1 MVMCDVCSAWHHY
14 ICVDETEG
22 ICDRDWTC
30 SKCLEKSRK
39 KSSGKG
45 SATSTAI
52 KNQDQEARLG
62 LLREKLE
69 FKQKFA
75 LQRLELQEKLEH
87 QYLEEKYKLTQDISA
102 ESVFSSDEN
111 FGGQETMRR
120 IQNWISDVD
129 KCGGGDGGDIASQ
142 APSQS
147 KLHDGRAKAT
157 RLDGHPN
164 TSLRDFSQGARETSP
179 HNMNNSS
186 CNVFLP
192 EQKSTPHGQR
202 KSSENHGQLE
212 TFVLNRSQLAARQAV
227 HRELPEFSGNPED
240 WPLFYCTFSSSSA
253 MCGFTNEEN
262 MLRLRNCLKGRALDA
277 VRCRL
282 LHPSN
287 VNGVIST
294 LKMLFGNPESIVHA
308 IILKIRKLPPPDM
321 TRLETLVNFS
331 LSVENLCATIEACGV
346 HDFMYDASLR
356 YELIEKLPSDLAMQW
371 AKHARNLTVPKLSDL
386 SSWLHTEA
394 EDASSILITPT
405 SSQRS
410 RRNDR
415 FLNLHSGFQQQESQ
429 QNITAKTKQRGCSKE
444 SAPRVCGVCKGSCE
458 MISKCE
464 RFAEL
469 SYDAKWDVLKELQLC
484 KKCLRRHSGTCRMQK
499 ICGVN
504 GCTYK
509 HHPLMHKKLEVKPST
524 ATPGNYCNIHQLEG
538 DQILFRIV
546 PVILYGSKTAI
557 RTFAFLDDG
566 SELTLI
572 EESLANELDLQGPQK
587 SLCLKWTGDTRRFE
601 DRSKVVNLRVSG
613 SNKSFERSYSLSEVR
628 TVRELNLPKQSLI
641 TTDMKRKYPH
651 LNNIPFESYRDAVSR
666 ILIGLDHA
674 HLGNAFKTREGR
686 FNQPIA
692 VKSRLGWIVFGNCA
706 ETEPASFFVNMHSIP
721 RCECNDDDSL
731 QKLVKNYF
739 SLDSIGI
746 SHSSPLMSTY
756 DQKAIDMLNFQMKSV
771 AGRYEVGLLWKYEHV
786 RLPNSRDMALRRW
799 QCLDRRLSKDEKLAT
814 LMEEKI
820 QDYLRKG
827 YIRKLDKKELVS
839 KQPRVW
845 YLPIFPVVN
854 PNKPGKLRI
863 VWDAA
868 AKAHGV
874 SLNSVLLKGP
884 DQMSSLFS
892 ILLKFREYK
901 IAFSGDIREMYH
913 QVLIREADQQCQRF
927 FWKSNADSIVPSEY
941 VMRVMTFGASCSPCS
956 ALFVKNANARKFQKE
971 FPQAVDVIINQHYV
985 DDALVSVEDE
995 DDAIR
1000 IAKEVYEIHRSGGFE
1015 IRNWV
1020 SNSRRFLKA
1029 LPGPNAA
1036 EKSMSLSSELG
1047 TEKILGMFWNTAS
1060 DKFTF
1065 KLSSRHDPDLL
1076 NVVQMHTFVD
1086 ASESG
1091 FATAVFLRFE
1101 ENGNVECTLVGSKTR
1116 VSPLKF
1122 LTIPRSELQA
1132 GLLGARLATNIVA
1145 SLSIEVHKQFF
1156 WTDSRNLLSWL
1167 KSDHRRYSQFVGTRV
1182 SEILELTNLNEW
1194 YWIPTKDNVADDGTK
1209 WKGVPDTSSS
1219 SRWFRGPPFLY
1230 KPAEEWPNQPKS
1242 IDNTNEELRPKL
1254 LLQIATH
1261 QSIVNIENFSCWRRL
1276 YRSTAMVIRAVN
1288 EFRSL
1293 LHPSRKN
1300 MKPKRLNPDIES
1312 IPPLNRE
1319 ELVAAQN
1326 LLYKEVQIC
1335 TTADEYTLLKESSG
1349 ESPKVLPKSSKL
1361 YRLSPFVDT
1370 NGVMRIHSRTK
1381 TCQYTDLHSKNPIVL
1396 PREHHM
1402 TRLVVQHF
1410 HKNLY
1415 HRNHETAINQ
1425 LRLRYYIPKLRVVYR
1440 TMRGN
1445 CQRCKNE
1452 KASPEPPP
1460 MADLPE
1466 ARLAAFCRPF
1476 THAGI
1481 DYFGPMLVVVHRR
1494 SEKRWGVLITCMTT
1508 RAIYIDLVQSLSTDS
1523 CIMALRM
1530 FMVRRGVPRL
1540 IYSDQGTNFRGA
1552 AKELVTELEKMN
1564 QDALVSAITSTETT
1578 WKFNPPAS
1586 PHMGGAWERL
1596 IQTVKKNLQS
1606 ISLSRVPR
1614 EEVLRCALVEIE
1626 VPRHYESSG
1635 TLLNL

>member
-1 MVMCDVCSAWHHY
+1 
-14 ICVDETEG
+14 
-22 ICDRDWTC
+22 
-30 SKCLEKSRK
+30 
-39 KSSGKG
+39 
-45 SATSTAI
+45 
-52 KNQDQEARLG
+52 
-62 LLREKLE
+62 
-69 FKQKFA
+69 
-75 LQRLELQEKLEH
+75 
-87 QYLEEKYKLTQDISA
+87 
-102 ESVFSSDEN
+102 
-111 FGGQETMRR
+111 
-120 IQNWISDVD
+120 
-129 KCGGGDGGDIASQ
+129 
-142 APSQS
+142 
-147 KLHDGRAKAT
+147 
-157 RLDGHPN
+157 
-164 TSLRDFSQGARETSP
+164 
-179 HNMNNSS
+179 
-186 CNVFLP
+186 
-192 EQKSTPHGQR
+192 
-202 KSSENHGQLE
+202 
-212 TFVLNRSQLAARQAV
+212 
-227 HRELPEFSGNPED
+227 
-240 WPLFYCTFSSSSA
+240 
-253 MCGFTNEEN
+253 
-262 MLRLRNCLKGRALDA
+262 
-277 VRCRL
+277 
-282 LHPSN
+282 
-287 VNGVIST
+287 
-294 LKMLFGNPESIVHA
+294 
-308 IILKIRKLPPPDM
+308 
-321 TRLETLVNFS
+321 
-331 LSVENLCATIEACGV
+331 
-346 HDFMYDASLR
+346 
-356 YELIEKLPSDLAMQW
+356 
-371 AKHARNLTVPKLSDL
+371 
-386 SSWLHTEA
+386 
-394 EDASSILITPT
+394 
-405 SSQRS
+405 
-410 RRNDR
+410 
-415 FLNLHSGFQQQESQ
+415 
-429 QNITAKTKQRGCSKE
+429 
-444 SAPRVCGVCKGSCE
+444 
-458 MISKCE
+458 
-464 RFAEL
+464 
-469 SYDAKWDVLKELQLC
+469 
-484 KKCLRRHSGTCRMQK
+484 
-499 ICGVN
+499 
-504 GCTYK
+504 
-509 HHPLMHKKLEVKPST
+509 
-524 ATPGNYCNIHQLEG
+524 
-538 DQILFRIV
+538 
-546 PVILYGSKTAI
+546 
-557 RTFAFLDDG
+557 
-566 SELTLI
+566 
-572 EESLANELDLQGPQK
+572 
-587 SLCLKWTGDTRRFE
+587 
-601 DRSKVVNLRVSG
+601 
-613 SNKSFERSYSLSEVR
+613 
-628 TVRELNLPKQSLI
+628 
-641 TTDMKRKYPH
+641 MKRKYPH
-651 LNNIPFESYRDAVSR
+651 LNNIPFESYRDAVPR

-746 SHSSPLMSTY
+746 SHSSRLMSTN

-874 SLNSVLLKGP
+874 SFNSVLLKGP

-1047 TEKILGMFWNTAS
+1047 TEKILGMFCNTAS

-1076 NVVQMHTFVD
+1076 NGKRIPTKREVLRTLMMIFDPLGLIGHVLMYLKIILQEVWRVGVGWDDNIPKDLFLKWLSWLNVLPALQEVRIPRCYRIMTSMFNTTVVQMHTFVD

-1194 YWIPTKDNVADDGTK
+1194 YWTPTKDNVADDGTK
-1209 WKGVPDTSSS
+1209 WKGVSDTSSS
-1219 SRWFRGPPFLY
+1219 SRWFRGPSFLY

-1319 ELVAAQN
+1319 ELLAAQN
-1326 LLYKEVQIC
+1326 LLYREVQIC

-1370 NGVMRIHSRTK
+1370 HGVMRIHSRTK

-1402 TRLVVQHF
+1402 TRLIVQHF

-1425 LRLRYYIPKLRVVYR
+1425 LRLRYDIPKLRVVYR

-1530 FMVRRGVPRL
+1530 FMVRRGVPRF
-1540 IYSDQGTNFRGA
+1540 IYSDRGTNFRGA
-1552 AKELVTELEKMN
+1552 AKELVTELEKVN

-1596 IQTVKKNLQS
+1596 IQTVKNNLQN

-1626 VPRHYESSG
+1626 GTVNSRPLTYVSLEDQDAPVLTPNHFILGSSNGNKPLALFDDSSEALRKQWHTSQLIANIFWRRWLNDYLPCLTRRSKWYTPAKKIAVGDIVIMVDPSAPRNSWPKGRVIGTVPSKDGQVRKATVQTVHGIYERPAVRLAVIDVGVSNRAAQEMSDRTPGGTVSSA
-1635 TLLNL
+1635 NLSPSA